1 MIITAFAMDMWKP
14 CILTPTTRILSTITI
29 KPNVVAVLRSSRDIL
44 ERLDLLAPDIVL
56 TDMQSPDRDT
66 IEDVRYLM
74 SRRPCPIVMYAGAR
88 DSQSITKAIDAGVS
102 AYVTD
107 EIDPDDLQSVLD
119 LASARFEQYKSMRD
133 ELQTARTALEQRK
146 RLDRAKSI
154 LMRQHGLSEE
164 DAHRALQQLAM
175 NQRISISEAAGNVI
189 AMSEALTGA
198 KPVHKSSI
206 K

>member
-1 MIITAFAMDMWKP
+1 MLRV
-14 CILTPTTRILSTITI
+14 ILVDHVAGRADLLRQSLAERGYC
-29 KPNVVAVLRSSRDIL
+29 VVAVMNSSREIL
-44 ERLDLLAPDIVL
+44 ERLDLLAPDIIL

-88 DSQSITKAIDAGVS
+88 DTASISRAIDAGVS

-107 EIDPDDLQSVLD
+107 DIDPEDLQSILD

-133 ELQTARTALEQRK
+133 ELHTVRTALDERK
-146 RLDRAKSI
+146 QLDRAKSL
-154 LMRQHGLSEE
+154 LMQQHSLSEA

-175 NQRISISEAAGNVI
+175 NQRISISEAAGNII
-189 AMSEALTGA
+189 AMSRALAGTRNKRRA
-198 KPVHKSSI
+198 RPE
-206 K
+206 